1 MDPNERMVIFLT
13 EQMKDLIDEIV
24 KRQPAAVATA
34 LIFAMSEITM
44 RRAIEEPSGINL
56 ADIMEQAGQE
66 ALRLVDSVHM
76 SGATNTKE
84 VLH

>member
-76 SGATNTKE
+76 SGTTNTKE

>member
-56 ADIMEQAGQE
+56 TDIMEQAGQE
-66 ALRLVDSVHM
+66 ALRLVDNVHM